1 MDYEALTF
9 WLALFQFLV
18 TGGLAVWVGVIART
32 RYNAKRIREHE
43 DAVDARLDNVER
55 LLARLEERTKQA
67 PDSASIGKLHA
78 RLDALGATTAT
89 LTGAV
94 GAWKESLAMIHEH
107 LLQNR

>member
-32 RYNAKRIREHE
+32 RLNAKRIREHE

-55 LLARLEERTKQA
+55 MLVRLEERTKHA
-67 PDSASIGKLHA
+67 PDSESVGKLHA
-78 RLDALGATTAT
+78 RLDELSSTTAK

-94 GAWKESLAMIHEH
+94 GAWKESLALVHEH
-107 LLQNR
+107 LLKNR